1 MPPRTAK
8 DKQNPK
14 LPPEVTRLLY
24 IRNLPFS
31 ITSEDMYDL
40 FGRYSAIRQVRIG
53 CEKGTKGTAFVV
65 YEDIYDAKKAVDHLW
80 LQRSERGKINK
91 PRNFVFFFF
100 FNFFHSKHKQ
110 EIEKQRL

>member
-1 MPPRTAK
+1 MPPRTGK
-8 DKQNPK
+8 DKQNPR

-24 IRNLPFS
+24 IRNYLPFS

-80 LQRSERGKINK
+80 LQHSEPVSYRALLPTCKDE
-91 PRNFVFFFF
+91 
-100 FNFFHSKHKQ
+100 Q
-110 EIEKQRL
+110 EV